1 MVNSKKYNIYPNFNR
16 YGLELSPVPDLIEI
30 LDLRK
35 RVGLTPLYP
44 RGGKAFELPS

>member
-1 MVNSKKYNIYPNFNR
+1 MVSSKKYNIYPNFNW

-35 RVGLTPLYP
+35 SVGLMPLDP
-44 RGGKAFELPS
+44 WGGKVLTMPS